1 MTQSDESPTGMSTTT
16 VRSIAVS
23 GARAPVGHE
32 QQTQCRRSQLTLRQP
47 VEHLVE
53 EDEIPGDRERRVIRE
68 GPSRTNT
75 VAGTE
80 NEASTTPTRREAS
93 WEVMA
98 VTRTSIRIRTMPVS
112 SRSTEPSTR
121 VAQLRPSNG
130 SATVP
135 VRRQGLECGVASKGR
150 AIEHMDHAAR
160 HLEIVEI
167 TEGRIAARASPCRT
181 T

>member
-16 VRSIAVS
+16 VEINRRVRSLS
-23 GARAPVGHE
+23 TGCRE

-80 NEASTTPTRREAS
+80 NGA
-93 WEVMA
+93 
-98 VTRTSIRIRTMPVS
+98 
-112 SRSTEPSTR
+112 
-121 VAQLRPSNG
+121 
-130 SATVP
+130 
-135 VRRQGLECGVASKGR
+135 LE
-150 AIEHMDHAAR
+150 HTHQ
-160 HLEIVEI
+160 
-167 TEGRIAARASPCRT
+167 T
-181 T
+181 